1 MEKTIICPTD
11 FSDTANNATEYAAKL
26 AQIIDAELVLVNV
39 QKILAPLA
47 AVSLNEGVGRNTR
60 ENTLL
65 ASNKLKEMSREINKI
80 FKISATYEVDI
91 STRSLAKTISDYE
104 KKNSLIVMG
113 TNGADNLTQFFGGTN
128 TYNVIK
134 QTKCPVL
141 IVPENFPFGS
151 YKNILYP
158 ISEEKINRL
167 ALNQFNDFI
176 KYFDAQLTFLYV
188 SKENTESS
196 ARTFNTLK
204 EDVEIFFGEKFKL
217 NFKKIFSENI
227 DDAIDDYVVD
237 NATDLLVMEMHPR
250 SLLEKVFKKKPILAT
265 LSAIASY
272 PIFVVHS

>member
-1 MEKTIICPTD
+1 MEKIIICPTD

-26 AQIIDAELVLVNV
+26 AQIINAELVLVNV
-39 QKILAPLA
+39 QKIFAPIA

-80 FKISATYEVDI
+80 FNISATYEVDI
-91 STRSLAKTISDYE
+91 STRSLAKTISSFE
-104 KKNSLIVMG
+104 NKNSMIVMG
-113 TNGADNLTQFFGGTN
+113 TNGADDLTQFFWGTN

-141 IVPENFPFGS
+141 IIPEDFPFGS

-158 ISEEKINRL
+158 ISEDKINRL

-188 SKENTESS
+188 SRENTESS
-196 ARTFNTLK
+196 AKTFDTLK

-217 NFKKIFSENI
+217 NFERIFSENV
-227 DDAIDDYVVD
+227 DDAIDDYIVD
-237 NATDLLVMEMHPR
+237 NTTDLLVMEMHPR
-250 SLLEKVFKKKPILAT
+250 SLLEKIFKKKPILAT

-272 PIFVVHS
+272 PVFVVHS